1 MSVPLKL
8 RRRDRLSGRGER
20 WVCGC
25 VSALFAHGMKILGN
39 GILNGCVWHPKEENG
54 EVRPMI
60 SLVFCN
66 DVKIQGITMVDGGSW
81 HMVPGACRNVEI
93 EDVNIMSR
101 VCTGDGIDI
110 VGCEDVTLRNSFH
123 PRFRMT
129 ACASRQQA
137 TPLTPPPT
145 GT

>member
-1 MSVPLKL
+1 M
-8 RRRDRLSGRGER
+8 
-20 WVCGC
+20 
-25 VSALFAHGMKILGN
+25 SALFAHGMKILGN

-54 EVRPMI
+54 GGRPMI
-60 SLVFCN
+60 RLVFCN

-110 VGCEDVTLRNSFH
+110 VGCEDVTLRNSFIRASDDCVH
-123 PRFRMT
+123 QGSKLSRPR
-129 ACASRQQA
+129 RQPEREEHSGGALRFVERRAWQRCGDR
-137 TPLTPPPT
+137 L
-145 GT
+145 